1 MVIKMAEMNLENKNT
16 VEGKPGMEME
26 YASLRDEILQ
36 LQQKRDDYTRF
47 AYTVIAAIWTVA
59 FAIENAYVVLLGM
72 FILMPIAIRVTDV
85 LYSSGNI
92 AAYISVFIESECSA
106 KWETLNYEY
115 RKEYKRQK
123 KAIFRYISARSDFVM
138 LQILNTLIFWAY
150 RKTPPFNN
158 MLLDHMIILIQLL
171 IILFTCYQ
179 CHRSAVADVKREE
192 NIQKWQNL
200 KSKLDGEEK

>member
-1 MVIKMAEMNLENKNT
+1 MAEMNLENKIQ
-16 VEGKPGMEME
+16 EGRPGVEME
-26 YASLRDEILQ
+26 YATLRDEILK

-47 AYTVIAAIWTVA
+47 AYTVIAVIWTAA

-106 KWETLNYEY
+106 KWETLNYQY
-115 RKEYKRQK
+115 RKEYKGQN
-123 KAIFRYISARSDFVM
+123 KAKFRYISARSDFVM
-138 LQILNTLIFWAY
+138 LQILNVLIFWAY
-150 RKTPPFNN
+150 RKTPPFENV
-158 MLLDHMIILIQLL
+158 LFDHVIIGAQLL
-171 IILFTCYQ
+171 IIIFMCYQ

-192 NIQKWQNL
+192 NIKNWKNL
-200 KSKLDGEEK
+200 KSKLEGEEK

>member
-59 FAIENAYVVLLGM
+59 FAIENIYVILLGM

-138 LQILNTLIFWAY
+138 LQILNTLIFGAY

-158 MLLDHMIILIQLL
+158 MPLDHMIILIQLL
-171 IILFTCYQ
+171 IILFTCY
-179 CHRSAVADVKREE
+179 
-192 NIQKWQNL
+192 
-200 KSKLDGEEK
+200 